1 MSEAPS
7 PPFGRLHLQNVRC
20 FRDTTIELH
29 PKLTVLIG
37 ENGTGKTTI
46 AEALASLSY
55 GETEGLVDFPV
66 SRGFRSGK
74 IALFPATAGGSAK
87 SGAHWQAGAR
97 GKRLRLP
104 ESRHLFAY
112 GRYRRVYY
120 PDEAGGEEAV
130 PRRSNPS
137 LDLEDLVRH
146 VGLRRTDTLFRPDN
160 HLLRDL
166 SRYLGALHF
175 AQKIDPSKRKIWDQL
190 NHSLGKLGHGIEGI
204 EMDPETEVPQ
214 VLRNGFR
221 LELRELS
228 DGYQA
233 LLVVV
238 FDLILRLAYL
248 HPGQDEPL
256 HGAAVVVIDEVDLH
270 LHPRWQRT
278 VCHQLTALFP
288 GVQWILTTHSPAVV
302 QGAIDEE
309 FGVIALQE
317 KPQSKEVVAR
327 ALGPRET
334 KALTGAEIGSILA
347 EEKLFGVDS
356 RYSPEYAAIEVRV
369 EKLKKKIQRGTA
381 TEEERTQL
389 LEDLETL
396 NGLVV
401 QDERRRADGSFL
413 QQIGELRIAFLRDLA
428 AEIERAK
435 R

>member
-1 MSEAPS
+1 MVDAPS
-7 PPFGRLHLQNVRC
+7 PFGRLHLQNVRC

-66 SRGFRSGK
+66 SRGFRSGR
-74 IALFPATAGGSAK
+74 IALFPAEADGL
-87 SGAHWQAGAR
+87 SGADARWQAGAR

-104 ESRHLFAY
+104 EDRYLFAY
-112 GRYRRVYY
+112 GRYRRVYF
-120 PDEAGGEEAV
+120 PDDAHGEDLP
-130 PRRSNPS
+130 PRRSQAE
-137 LDLEDLVRH
+137 LDLDKLT
-146 VGLRRTDTLFRPDN
+146 LRAGKQRTDTLFRPDN

-166 SRYLGALHF
+166 SRYLEAFHY
-175 AQKIDPSKRKIWDQL
+175 AQRIEPEKRKLWAQM
-190 NHSLGKLGHGIEGI
+190 NSSLKQLGHGIEGI
-204 EMDPETEVPQ
+204 ELDPKSEVPH

-248 HPGQDEPL
+248 NPFREEPL
-256 HGAAVVVIDEVDLH
+256 QGAATVVIDEVDLH
-270 LHPRWQRT
+270 LHPRWQRN
-278 VCHQLTALFP
+278 VCRQLTSLFP

-302 QGAIDEE
+302 QGAIDE
-309 FGVIALQE
+309 GYRVIALQE
-317 KPQSKEVVAR
+317 KPKPKGVVAR

-334 KALTGAEIGSILA
+334 KALAGAEIGSILA
-347 EEKLFGVDS
+347 EEKLFSVDS
-356 RYSPEYAAIEVRV
+356 RYSPEYATVEDRV
-369 EKLKKKIQRGTA
+369 ERLTKIVERGTA
-381 TEEERTQL
+381 TEADRAQL
-389 LEDLETL
+389 LEDLDTL
-396 NGLVV
+396 NGLVI
-401 QDERRRADGSFL
+401 QDEERRADGSFL
-413 QQIGELRIAFLRDLA
+413 QQIGKLRIAFLRDLA
-428 AEIERAK
+428 VEIERAK